1 LDFELEMAFVTCS
14 NTTLGNSISVKE
26 AEDHIIGLVLFNDWS
41 ARDIQQW
48 DTFHWVPS
56 WEKNFGSTISPWIVT
71 LDALEAFRAEGPEQI
86 PHVLPYLAVE
96 GKKNMI
102 FNWRY

>member
-1 LDFELEMAFVTCS
+1 MDALHPLSFREPPSGVQGQIKTLETEPPSFCPTRKLDFELEMAFVTCS

-48 DTFHWVPS
+48 EYVPLVPS
-56 WEKNFGSTISPWIVT
+56 WEKISDQRFLPGS
-71 LDALEAFRAEGPEQI
+71 
-86 PHVLPYLAVE
+86 
-96 GKKNMI
+96 
-102 FNWRY
+102 